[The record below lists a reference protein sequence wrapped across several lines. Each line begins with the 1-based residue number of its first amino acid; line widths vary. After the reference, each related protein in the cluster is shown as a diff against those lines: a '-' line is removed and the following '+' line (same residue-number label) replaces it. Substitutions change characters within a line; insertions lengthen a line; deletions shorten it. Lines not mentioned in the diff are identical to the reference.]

1 MLNPGKYQHQ
11 RRQYKPNLNTLSTCT
26 GLLVFP
32 LCINLTKSGFPQRV
46 WSPNRASTASLEL
59 QASCLLSSLYTAQE
73 MNLCTE
79 LEQTFQ

>member
-11 RRQYKPNLNTLSTCT
+11 QHQYKPNLNTLSTCT

-32 LCINLTKSGFPQRV
+32 LCIDLTKSGFPQRA
-46 WSPNRASTASLEL
+46 WSPNKASTASLVL
-59 QASCLLSSLYTAQE
+59 QAPCLPSSLQTAQK
-73 MNLCTE
+73 MSLSTP